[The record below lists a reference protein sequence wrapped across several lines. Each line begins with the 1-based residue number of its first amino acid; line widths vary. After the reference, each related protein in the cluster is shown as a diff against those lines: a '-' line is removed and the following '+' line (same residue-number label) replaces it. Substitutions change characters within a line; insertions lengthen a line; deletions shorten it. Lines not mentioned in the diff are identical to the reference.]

1 MSLFLLVLV
10 NLFIKDI
17 NKSIKKVN
25 FNLKSSENIYVI
37 YLEFL
42 LVILMMIELFI
53 RFFSENDK
61 KVYLIIILELFF
73 FVLEY
78 NRHRFNFFINVNFI
92 LIIFM

>member
-61 KVYLIIILELFF
+61 KVYLIIILELFGEVF
-73 FVLEY
+73 DIYKLDSV
-78 NRHRFNFFINVNFI
+78 
-92 LIIFM
+92 